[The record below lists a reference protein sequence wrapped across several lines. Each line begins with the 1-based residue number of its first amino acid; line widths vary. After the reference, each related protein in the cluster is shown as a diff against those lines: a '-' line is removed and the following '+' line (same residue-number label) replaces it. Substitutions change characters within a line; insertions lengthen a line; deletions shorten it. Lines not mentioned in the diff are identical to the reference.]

1 MKRQSDSEKEKTKR
15 KKKDKKRKEKTD
27 SGVWKIEAGAFE
39 DWTREGEGAV
49 SHPWH
54 FSCGFLLDGS
64 GSWA

>member
-15 KKKDKKRKEKTD
+15 KKRKTKKEKTD